1 MSFIRNLFVL
11 ALAGLSTA
19 CAATDIQREQTLSDY
34 DRLVP
39 AERRLIPVR
48 EFVAADSLMEVSAIH
63 IPMAGVVD
71 GVVEDSGVDPERFER
86 VAGKLNQTLC
96 RRLARGGFTVTTE
109 PEQASHRIALT
120 ITGFETSNPVTA
132 GASELLS
139 FAVPGPI
146 SPRIPIGVGA
156 LAVEGEMLDREG
168 QQIAAMQWSS
178 RNHLI
183 SGGGFSQITDGF
195 ALAQVFAD
203 GFGDLIVDARD
214 SVDGQRGATE
224 RGVCNAMFDEA
235 DTMFPDELRAA
246 AGAQEAG

>member
-1 MSFIRNLFVL
+1 
-11 ALAGLSTA
+11 
-19 CAATDIQREQTLSDY
+19 
-34 DRLVP
+34 
-39 AERRLIPVR
+39 
-48 EFVAADSLMEVSAIH
+48 
-63 IPMAGVVD
+63 
-71 GVVEDSGVDPERFER
+71 
-86 VAGKLNQTLC
+86 
-96 RRLARGGFTVTTE
+96 
-109 PEQASHRIALT
+109 
-120 ITGFETSNPVTA
+120 
-132 GASELLS
+132 
-139 FAVPGPI
+139 
-146 SPRIPIGVGA
+146 
-156 LAVEGEMLDREG
+156 MLDREG

-224 RGVCNAMFDEA
+224 SRVCNAMFDEA